1 MIRSSGNRNSRIE
14 PPKTVKGY
22 REHYDNKINKKRKV
36 VYIDENDPNYLSY
49 VLSMDLEV
57 RPIPK
62 EKTK

>member
-14 PPKTVKGY
+14 PPKTIKGY
-22 REHYDNKINKKRKV
+22 REHLDKINKKRKV
-36 VYIDENDPNYLSY
+36 VYVDENDPNYLSY

-62 EKTK
+62 EKAK